1 MPATYSI
8 LPLITT
14 KPPLV
19 TSKPY
24 WAALRLPQASLKLSK
39 VRPYLLRLGLLL
51 LLIVLTTSPVQAQTC
66 SCAGAPLLSSQGS
79 GVSSAGSF
87 LAGVT
92 YEYHDIS
99 SLYSGTTRL
108 KDGTVTR
115 TTQSVLLEMSY
126 GITDRLSVS
135 GTFSWVDKQRTTGRH
150 TATGG
155 NTVTTRGAGDGM
167 FLLRHI
173 LVRQTL
179 WNPYSV
185 AIGAGIKAPI
195 GSSSLKRNGFTM
207 NADMQP
213 GTGSWDGVVWT
224 SLSRSLMPERLS
236 VFAIG
241 SFRYTGSNE
250 RFAENDRYRFG
261 NELVVD
267 GGISGALPGFLSHHL
282 LIQFRSTSSDTRNGI
297 SLPNTGG
304 TWLSVVP
311 ALNIEA
317 SDRYSFRISGRLPV
331 YQNLSGTQPT
341 TGFALSG
348 SFFIHFNRNE
358 STGFGYGTPQ

>member
-1 MPATYSI
+1 MH
-8 LPLITT
+8 ITT
-14 KPPLV
+14 SIPPLTTSKPPLV
-19 TSKPY
+19 ASKLLL
-24 WAALRLPQASLKLSK
+24 AASKLPLFALKL
-39 VRPYLLRLGLLL
+39 PLFALHLLL
-51 LLIVLTTSPVQAQTC
+51 FVLITPTVQAQTC

-108 KDGTVTR
+108 EDATVTR
-115 TTQSVLLEMSY
+115 ATQSVLLEMSY

-135 GTFSWVDKQRTTGRH
+135 GTFSWVDKQRVTGRH
-150 TATGG
+150 TASGG

-167 FLLRHI
+167 FILRHI

-185 AIGAGIKAPI
+185 AIGTGFKAPI
-195 GSSSLKRNGFTM
+195 GTSSLKRNGFTM

-213 GTGSWDGVVWT
+213 GTGSWDGVVWA
-224 SLSRSLMPERLS
+224 SLSRSLMAERLS
-236 VFAIG
+236 AFATG

-267 GGISGALPGFLSHHL
+267 GGISGALPGILSHHI

-317 SDRYSFRISGRLPV
+317 SERYSFRISGRLPV

-358 STGFGYGTPQ
+358 SNGFGYGTPQ